1 MAEPFIGEIRI
12 FPYSFA
18 PRNWAYC
25 DGQLVDIQQNVMLYT
40 ILGLEYGGDGQSTF
54 GLPDLKGRAP
64 MHHGRGPGL
73 YSKWIG
79 EKGGY
84 EALPLI
90 ESQIP
95 AHTHG
100 LSVTKN
106 IPTTNNPG
114 GLYPAKHFDDAKG
127 LLYKENPTLD
137 ATFSTGAMANAGSSH
152 PHENRQPYLVFG
164 FCIALDGLYPARS

>member
-12 FPYSFA
+12 FPNSFA
-18 PRNWAYC
+18 PKDWAYC
-25 DGQLVDIQQNVMLYT
+25 DGQLLDIMQNVMLYT
-40 ILGLEYGGDGQSTF
+40 VLGVEYGGDGYSTF

-64 MHHGRGPGL
+64 MHQGRGPGL

-84 EALPLI
+84 EAMPLN
-90 ESQIP
+90 EAQIP
-95 AHTHG
+95 AHTHTV
-100 LSVTKN
+100 SVT
-106 IPTTNNPG
+106 TNAVTSSNPG
-114 GLYPAKHFDDAKG
+114 GLYPAGEGQK
-127 LLYKENPTLD
+127 YKANPTLD
-137 ATFSTGAMANAGSSH
+137 ATMAAGAMATAGSSY

>member
-25 DGQLVDIQQNVMLYT
+25 DGQEVDIQQNVMLYT
-40 ILGLEYGGDGQSTF
+40 VLGLEYGGNGDTTF
-54 GLPDLKGRAP
+54 GLPNLKGRVP

-79 EKGGY
+79 EMGGY
-84 EALPLI
+84 EALPLL

-95 AHTHG
+95 PHTHAIKAT
-100 LSVTKN
+100 SASAN
-106 IPTTNNPG
+106 QSNPG
-114 GLYPAKHFDDAKG
+114 GNTAG
-127 LLYKENPTLD
+127 SGSMNV
-137 ATFSTGAMANAGSSH
+137 FSGGSANTNCTGMVDNAGSSF
-152 PHENRQPYLVFG
+152 PHENRQPFMVFG
-164 FCIALDGLYPARS
+164 FCIAMDGLYPARS